1 MSAAV
6 RAQGRALPARTRM
19 AAGVGGLVGALS
31 RRVGAGSG
39 TVIGGRVTLALD
51 RAALARLAR
60 DRPVG
65 LVSGTNGK
73 TTTTQLLTAALAAAG
88 PACTNIG
95 GANLPPGLV
104 AALSA
109 ARDAPPSAPAALEVD
124 EAWLGAVV
132 AATHPVVVALLNLSR
147 DQLDRVSEVRML
159 GARWRAA
166 MPDLDGAVVVAN
178 ADDPIVAWAASAAR
192 SVRWVAA
199 GQPWRA
205 DATGCPQCEGRIA
218 YDGEDWAC
226 ACGLRRPRPD
236 VWLEEGGVAM
246 ADGRRIPV
254 ALQLPGRFNL
264 GNAAVAATAAAA
276 MGVSEEKAL
285 AAMASTADVFG
296 RYQVVDVRGVRTRLL
311 LAKNPAGWV
320 GIFDLLVPAPAP
332 VVVAINARIADGRD
346 PSWLWD
352 VPFERLRGRRVVATG
367 ERSADL
373 AVRLRY
379 AGVDHVR
386 VSDVL
391 DAVERAQAPEV
402 DFVGNYTAFQDLR
415 AGAPRTRM
423 SRVPAA

>member
-124 EAWLGAVV
+124 EAWLAAVV

-320 GIFDLLVPAPAP
+320 GIFDLLDIYFPRNP
-332 VVVAINARIADGRD
+332 DK
-346 PSWLWD
+346 
-352 VPFERLRGRRVVATG
+352 LRFGMP
-367 ERSADL
+367 
-373 AVRLRY
+373 
-379 AGVDHVR
+379 
-386 VSDVL
+386 
-391 DAVERAQAPEV
+391 Q
-402 DFVGNYTAFQDLR
+402 
-415 AGAPRTRM
+415 
-423 SRVPAA
+423 

>member
-109 ARDAPPSAPAALEVD
+109 ARDAPLSAPAALEVD
-124 EAWLGAVV
+124 EAWLAAVV